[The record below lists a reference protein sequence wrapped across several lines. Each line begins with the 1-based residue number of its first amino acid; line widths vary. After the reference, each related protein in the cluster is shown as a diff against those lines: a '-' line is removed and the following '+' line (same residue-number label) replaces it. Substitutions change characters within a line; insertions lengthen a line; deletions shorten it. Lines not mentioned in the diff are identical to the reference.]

1 MGSSFVSILTNRN
14 KTNVM
19 SIDRFANKEFQGKGS
34 CQIQQNLNDK
44 KIYRQLGT
52 VSSAKEV
59 EGGGSTIGGDRS
71 SLSRRKRDRA
81 FRRS

>member
-19 SIDRFANKEFQGKGS
+19 SIDRFANKEFKGKGS

-44 KIYRQLGT
+44 KDYTGN
-52 VSSAKEV
+52 
-59 EGGGSTIGGDRS
+59 
-71 SLSRRKRDRA
+71 
-81 FRRS
+81 